1 MKYVWKATFLGLF
14 YALYWKV
21 VREKVEHMQ
30 QRAVNEP
37 RIQPQ
42 FLSSTIPLSY
52 QL

>member
-14 YALYWKV
+14 YALYWIV
-21 VREKVEHMQ
+21 VREKEKHMQ

-37 RIQPQ
+37 GTQPQ
-42 FLSSTIPLSY
+42 FLSSTVPLSY